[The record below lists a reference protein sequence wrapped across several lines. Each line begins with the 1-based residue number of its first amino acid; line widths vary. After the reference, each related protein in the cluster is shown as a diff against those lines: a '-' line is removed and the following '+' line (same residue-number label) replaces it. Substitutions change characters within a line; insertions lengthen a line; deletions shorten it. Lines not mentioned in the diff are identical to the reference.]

1 MAAYTGKNVVI
12 IGGTQGIG
20 LATAKLFL
28 SHGAKVVVTGRRR
41 EPVAAA
47 KQELGAAALV
57 LQSDITSLD
66 AHANLERLAEQHL
79 GSGEVIDLLFLNVGY
94 ANLSP
99 VSEMTEDLFDRH
111 FNTNTR
117 GPIFLAKRMIPHMRP
132 GGAIVFT
139 TSVSVDQGHPG
150 MAVYSASKAAIYSFV
165 QTLAAELARGKD
177 GKEGIRVNCVSP
189 GFVDTP
195 TLGVVDA
202 PKEAVA
208 AFADLGRQ
216 STPLARIAR
225 PEEVAKAVA
234 FLGFDATFTTGTEFL
249 MDGGLRHLVLA
260 H

>member
-1 MAAYTGKNVVI
+1 
-12 IGGTQGIG
+12 
-20 LATAKLFL
+20 
-28 SHGAKVVVTGRRR
+28 
-41 EPVAAA
+41 
-47 KQELGAAALV
+47 
-57 LQSDITSLD
+57 
-66 AHANLERLAEQHL
+66 
-79 GSGEVIDLLFLNVGY
+79 
-94 ANLSP
+94 
-99 VSEMTEDLFDRH
+99 MTEDLFDRH

-249 MDGGLRHLVLA
+249 MDGGVPIVPLRPGASQSTTLSLPNPQDLTGARLA
-260 H
+260 ADAISILTGWDGAFWQGDLRGATRFAPRFEIQ